1 LQKHIK
7 QFIENTPWTFAKTYA
22 KTWPHEYIVRE
33 RVDQRLFDEL
43 AEHIDKNGYESHFYQ
58 TKQIYFDFDG
68 RTYWHMGNIV
78 NRCPEA
84 DTYHRREKEGRLP
97 GFEANPSHPEIP
109 LPPQPWL
116 TSSKFAEALNVA
128 ARMFADKTKK
138 GSNIP
143 YISHLLGTCAIALE
157 HGATEDEA
165 IAALLHDTIED
176 IKPTD
181 EARAAVDHFGKEV
194 LRIVEAC
201 SDSDTHPKP
210 PWQERK
216 ERYIDRL
223 AREDRSVLLVSA
235 SDKLH
240 NARAIV
246 TDLRRYGPSV
256 WERFNAPRE
265 KQLWYYRALVT
276 AFRQNPDHI
285 PALVAELDLAVT
297 EMERLAAT
305 P

>member
-1 LQKHIK
+1 MRQPLH
-7 QFIENTPWTFAKTYA
+7 Y
-22 KTWPHEYIVRE
+22 
-33 RVDQRLFDEL
+33 
-43 AEHIDKNGYESHFYQ
+43 
-58 TKQIYFDFDG
+58 
-68 RTYWHMGNIV
+68 MGMS
-78 NRCPEA
+78 
-84 DTYHRREKEGRLP
+84 RREVFVPEGDARQDRKVEGSVVPL
-97 GFEANPSHPEIP
+97 PEIP
-109 LPPQPWL
+109 LPPRPWL
-116 TSSKFAEALNVA
+116 TSSKFADALNVA
-128 ARMFADKTKK
+128 ARIFADKTKK
-138 GSNIP
+138 GTNIP

-181 EARAAVDHFGKEV
+181 EARVAVGHFGKEV

-216 ERYIDRL
+216 ERYLDRL
-223 AREDRSVLLVSA
+223 AREDHAVLLVSA

-246 TDLRRYGPSV
+246 TDLRHQGSSV
-256 WERFNAPRE
+256 WDRFNAPRE
-265 KQLWYYRALVT
+265 KQLWYYRELVKI
-276 AFRQNPDHI
+276 FSENLVEN

-297 EMERLAAT
+297 EMER

>member
-1 LQKHIK
+1 MPQNWL
-7 QFIENTPWTFAKTYA
+7 
-22 KTWPHEYIVRE
+22 
-33 RVDQRLFDEL
+33 
-43 AEHIDKNGYESHFYQ
+43 
-58 TKQIYFDFDG
+58 
-68 RTYWHMGNIV
+68 
-78 NRCPEA
+78 
-84 DTYHRREKEGRLP
+84 EKP
-97 GFEANPSHPEIP
+97 
-109 LPPQPWL
+109 
-116 TSSKFAEALNVA
+116 KFAEAVRVA
-128 ARMFADKTKK
+128 AKMFADKTKK
-138 GSNIP
+138 GTCIP

-157 HGATEDEA
+157 HRATEDEA

-181 EARAAVDHFGKEV
+181 EARAAVGHFGKEV

-216 ERYIDRL
+216 ERYLDRL
-223 AREDRSVLLVSA
+223 AREDHAVLLVSA

-240 NARAIV
+240 NARSIV
-246 TDLRRYGPSV
+246 SDLRNHGSSV

-265 KQLWYYRALVT
+265 KQLWYYRELVKI
-276 AFRQNPDHI
+276 FRKHLVEN

-297 EMERLAAT
+297 EMER